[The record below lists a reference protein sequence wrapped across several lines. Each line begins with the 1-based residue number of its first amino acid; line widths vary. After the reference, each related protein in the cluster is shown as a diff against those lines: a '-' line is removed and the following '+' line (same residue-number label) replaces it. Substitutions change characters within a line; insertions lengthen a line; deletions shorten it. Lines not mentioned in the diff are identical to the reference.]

1 MLTLSQSPAPRQ
13 STRTVNDSRREP
25 VELVPA
31 ERVKMLLHEAA
42 IRLHTT
48 RVVGWKNGAIA
59 PKKG

>member
-1 MLTLSQSPAPRQ
+1 MLTLSQSPAPRH
-13 STRTVNDSRREP
+13 SIRTVNHSRRES

-31 ERVKMLLHEAA
+31 ERVKMLLREAA
-42 IRLHTT
+42 IKLHTT